1 MKKLQN
7 WLLYGLSASDI
18 NGSPLNDAF
27 NDSFV
32 VISRDSFQAYTNS
45 AGFKQL
51 LANLTTLLTNC
62 NLYTITRAD
71 EQDSDRQEVIKVS
84 RFYEMVHDKKSIGMP
99 VRRLGIKDYVT
110 TEAQMVEKWPIIQ
123 AYGLDSK

>member
-18 NGSPLNDAF
+18 NGSSPSDAF

-32 VISRDSFQAYTNS
+32 VVSRDSFQAFTNS
-45 AGFKQL
+45 TGFKL
-51 LANLTTLLTNC
+51 HLANLTTLLTNC
-62 NLYTITRAD
+62 NIYTITRAD
-71 EQDSDRQEVIKVS
+71 EQDSERQEVIKVT
-84 RFYEMVHDKKSIGMP
+84 RFYEMVHDKKALGLP
-99 VRRLGIKDYVT
+99 VRRLGASDYVAS
-110 TEAQMVEKWPIIQ
+110 EAQMIEKWPLIQ